1 MGSTFNRVQYDA
13 QGNEIEDSPTL
24 TSKLEESIEKAPAS
38 IVDVNAGNA
47 ALKEASYQISGGAQ
61 IDENIREELRANQEQ
76 VESTM
81 SLMQTQIAG
90 GEEIPAETIKG
101 MVRNMASIMAQYG
114 RIGGEQNDEALVTF
128 RLAVEA
134 AAEKAWKSNARVKL
148 LRR

>member
-1 MGSTFNRVQYDA
+1 MGNATFQAVQFDA
-13 QGNEIEDSPTL
+13 DANEIEGTL
-24 TSKLEESIEKAPAS
+24 TSKMEESVTGAPAKAL
-38 IVDVNAGNA
+38 DVNALNA
-47 ALKEASYQISGGAQ
+47 SLKKASYEISGGAQ
-61 IDENIREELRANQEQ
+61 IDENIREDLRANQDS

-101 MVRNMASIMAQYG
+101 MVRDMTSIMAQYG

-134 AAEKAWKSNARVKL
+134 AAEKAWKSNARVKQ